1 MELDLRSGIRTFFAR
16 LPGLFRSAAAR
27 TNRMVRKHP
36 RTAIVIV
43 LLGFLCMG
51 LVWRFS
57 ALTAHAAF
65 AEERAYWAKARNL
78 NLVKRT
84 GIRNNMVRTGR
95 VPHLLPWWE
104 MDGDRCSAVAWKLVN
119 LLSGI
124 ELSHGKN
131 GSAWM
136 LRKQNPGKL
145 RTIWDGTDRFDAE
158 GRLGGKLEPTLKEF
172 RDRLDRLDPDRLY
185 LAGFRW
191 LNTASASKIKRDRA
205 DINSHVVV
213 ISKSILFHMFGY
225 GVMND
230 PIVADLEERFFDSQ
244 EMQPVWLAEV
254 SYPDGKPF
262 KFART
267 KLELRLDQRVYPWK
281 KLRFVLRVPDKVP
294 GVNALE
300 RSILYWVRD
309 GYDMYP
315 RLP

>member
-1 MELDLRSGIRTFFAR
+1 MEVDFRSGAKALFAR
-16 LPGLFRSAAAR
+16 LPGLFRTAAAK
-27 TNRMVRKHP
+27 TNRTVRNHP

-43 LLGFLCMG
+43 FLGIVFLVA
-51 LVWRFS
+51 VWRFS

-65 AEERAYWAKARNL
+65 AEERVFWAKARTL
-78 NLVKRT
+78 TLAERT
-84 GIRNNMVRTGR
+84 AIRNHMIRTGR

-104 MDGDRCSAVAWKLVN
+104 MDSDRCSAVAWKLVN

-124 ELSHGKN
+124 ELTHGKN

-136 LRKQNPGKL
+136 LRKWNPGKL
-145 RTIWDGTDRFDAE
+145 RTLWDGTGRFDPE
-158 GRLGGKLEPTLKEF
+158 GRLGGKLEPTLEEF
-172 RDRLDRLDPDRLY
+172 RDRLDRLDPDKLY

-191 LNTASASKIKRDRA
+191 LNTASATKIRRDRA

-213 ISKSILFHMFGY
+213 ISRSVLFHMFSY
-225 GVMND
+225 GVAND

-262 KFART
+262 KFAPVRR
-267 KLELRLDQRVYPWK
+267 ELRLDQRVYPWK

-300 RSILYWVRD
+300 RSVLYWVRD